1 MKKYIKRDRYLDQ
14 IRPFIGKELI
24 KVFTGQRRVGKSYLV
39 YQVIDEIKINNP
51 DARIIYI
58 NKELQEFSEINTHT
72 ELYNY
77 VKVYSENHQKNFL
90 FIDEIQTISDFEH
103 AIKSLLAE
111 GNYDIYITGS
121 NADLLS
127 GELATHLGGR
137 YIEINI
143 HPLSFKEFLLFN
155 DLDST
160 NESLNLYLR
169 YGGLPYIKNLGQ
181 DAEVI
186 DEYLRNIYQ
195 SILYRDV
202 ISRYEIRNVAFLNR
216 LISYLA
222 KNTSTLV
229 SARNISNYLKSQKIS
244 ISITAVIS
252 YLDFLN
258 KAFFTIKVNRSDI
271 QGKKIFEIGEKHY
284 FNDLGIRNAIAGFS
298 PADMGLI
305 IENCVFNHL
314 NTIGYTVYTGKSGDK
329 EIDFIAEKKGEK
341 AYFQVCLIMNDQQTI
356 DREYGNLLA
365 IKDQYPK
372 YVISLEKSPA
382 PNSYEGI
389 RNLSLLEFLNET
401 TY

>member
-1 MKKYIKRDRYLDQ
+1 MKEYIKRDRYLDQ
-14 IRPFIGKELI
+14 IRPFIGKDLI

-58 NKELQEFSEINTHT
+58 NKELQEFSEINTHA

-155 DLDST
+155 NLEST
-160 NESLNLYLR
+160 NESLILYLR
-169 YGGLPYIKNLGQ
+169 YGGLPYIKNLAQ

-202 ISRYEIRNVAFLNR
+202 ISRFEIRNVAFLNR

-244 ISITAVIS
+244 ISITTVIS

-258 KAFFTIKVNRSDI
+258 KAFFTIKVKRSDI

-314 NTIGYTVYTGKSGDK
+314 NTTGHTVYTGKSGDK
-329 EIDFIAEKKGEK
+329 EIDFIAEMKGEK
-341 AYFQVCLIMNDQQTI
+341 AYFQVCLILNDQKTI
-356 DREYGNLLA
+356 DREYGNLMA
-365 IKDQYPK
+365 IRDQYPK
-372 YVISLEKSPA
+372 YIISLEKSPA

-389 RNLSLLEFLNET
+389 RNLSLLEFLNASA
-401 TY
+401 Y